1 MFSLDDSTQLWLLK
15 FILCF
20 TVLKDANLLGIV
32 LQQLLQ
38 SRHVDLETFLTKYQA
53 SWIINTCT

>member
-53 SWIINTCT
+53 S